1 MNPSGGFSAF
11 ISYASE
17 DGEKAHDICK
27 NLERR
32 GATCWIAPRNVRAGR
47 EYADEIVTGIERSAC
62 MVVLLSQA
70 ANTSPFVCREVERA
84 VANHKPILPVRIEAV
99 MPDAGLE
106 LFLSGTHWLDVF
118 EGDWDDHMRRL
129 ARDVTELTAGVS
141 APPARPGGG
150 RRPFRLVYAAA
161 ALVLAA
167 AGGFGTWTFLP
178 GGSQTPPS
186 ETQRP
191 PAERPASEPAIPPSP
206 RVDAGTQSSAA
217 AEGRSELSVPVE
229 AGAGLPRPGTPERGA
244 HRMGRDRRRQRIP
257 AQYRVVV
264 PPRGKASARTT
275 AVPGPPAV
283 RPSAELDVLRDAY
296 DDLSIRGEVID
307 DSLNRLWE
315 EMRPLAPRLDIATRQ
330 KSLKMSLT
338 RARRG
343 ARQQGCCRGQEIPRH
358 RAGGCR
364 GARRVPGSLSRP
376 GFRARELRWERWSS

>member
-62 MVVLLSQA
+62 TVVLLSQA
-70 ANTSPFVCREVERA
+70 ANTSAFVCREVERA
-84 VANHKPILPVRIEAV
+84 VANHKPILPVRIEAI

-106 LFLSGTHWLDVF
+106 LFISGTHWLDAF
-118 EGDWDDHMRRL
+118 EGDWDDHMRCL
-129 ARDVTELTAGVS
+129 ARDVVDLTAGVS
-141 APPARPGGG
+141 ASPARPGGD
-150 RRPFRLVYAAA
+150 RRRFRLVYAAA
-161 ALVLAA
+161 ALVLAVA
-167 AGGFGTWTFLP
+167 GFGTWIFFP

-186 ETQRP
+186 ETQGP

-217 AEGRSELSVPVE
+217 AEGRSELSAPVE
-229 AGAGLPRPGTPERGA
+229 AAAGST
-244 HRMGRDRRRQRIP
+244 
-257 AQYRVVV
+257 RVVV
-264 PPRGKASARTT
+264 PPRSQASARTT

-283 RPSAELDVLRDAY
+283 RPSAELDGLRDAY

-330 KSLKMSLT
+330 KSLKTSLT
-338 RARRG
+338 RTREALDNRDAVAARKYLDT
-343 ARQQGCCRGQEIPRH
+343 ARADAAALDEFLGR
-358 RAGGCR
+358 
-364 GARRVPGSLSRP
+364 
-376 GFRARELRWERWSS
+376 